1 MKKLLLSCLL
11 YLCLAAVSAQEMQ
24 KAELYDKKVEV
35 MVPPDFKQMT
45 KEEIQKRFTRGTPPD
60 IVYADKKGSPSVSAS
75 LKDAPAN
82 QKTIEAYVDVIE
94 KSIKTPLPQS
104 TTIEK
109 GTKKVNERII
119 GYVVIVTPSQN
130 GDIYNYMFFTDLDNK
145 LLLLN
150 FSCMNRSLSE
160 WADYINK
167 TFSSLKIN

>member
-11 YLCLAAVSAQEMQ
+11 YLCMAAVSAQEMQ

-45 KEEIQKRFTRGTPPD
+45 KEEIQKRFTRGTLPE

-109 GTKKVNERII
+109 GTKKVN
-119 GYVVIVTPSQN
+119 